1 VRALH
6 KVLEE
11 ADIILLVLDARDPDG
26 CRSRLVEEE
35 VRRREADGKRLV
47 FVLNKI
53 GMHTSPFSPSL
64 LPVLYL
70 LFWSNAPTD
79 LVPKENAQAWL
90 RHLRHSTPTLPFRS
104 ASNGQRSNLS
114 SATAPALMRL
124 LKAFKPSARSATV
137 GVVGYPNV
145 GKSSLINALKRS
157 KVPFPPSTL
166 HPACWRKSGSHSFQV
181 CAVASTPGHTRELQS
196 IALERGL
203 RIVDSPGVVFDDADL
218 APDGHKTGARAS
230 SVLLRNVVRV
240 EDVPDPVEVVEAIL
254 ERTPAERVQ
263 AIYGVP
269 PFADAREL
277 LTMLALTSG
286 RLLKACAF
294 RSVPFIPR

>member
-1 VRALH
+1 VLKQRVRQTDGRGTALALAAAGAAAPAVRDPDTPMASEPTLGTLAALAADAEASAASASAAALGEEQDGGTGTGAAQTREQARRHYVRALH

-53 GMHTSPFSPSL
+53 GVHLPSVPPSL
-64 LPVLYL
+64 LHVFHPLV
-70 LFWSNAPTD
+70 WSDVPAD

-157 KVPFPPSTL
+157 KVLFPLSTL
-166 HPACWRKSGSHSFQV
+166 HPACWGKSG
-181 CAVASTPGHTRELQS
+181 
-196 IALERGL
+196 
-203 RIVDSPGVVFDDADL
+203 
-218 APDGHKTGARAS
+218 
-230 SVLLRNVVRV
+230 
-240 EDVPDPVEVVEAIL
+240 
-254 ERTPAERVQ
+254 
-263 AIYGVP
+263 
-269 PFADAREL
+269 
-277 LTMLALTSG
+277 
-286 RLLKACAF
+286 
-294 RSVPFIPR
+294 

>member
-1 VRALH
+1 MCRQNPVRAFSPRPPHLSPTQPPHAPRAEKGPGRPAPPRAQAARAPDGRPRHRARARCRGRTLAALAADAEASAASASAAVLGEEDGGAGTGAAQTREQARRHYVRALH

-70 LFWSNAPTD
+70 LFWSNPPTD

-114 SATAPALMRL
+114 SSTAPALMRL

-157 KVPFPPSTL
+157 KVPFPSL
-166 HPACWRKSGSHSFQV
+166 LSSRS
-181 CAVASTPGHTRELQS
+181 RN
-196 IALERGL
+196 
-203 RIVDSPGVVFDDADL
+203 
-218 APDGHKTGARAS
+218 AR
-230 SVLLRNVVRV
+230 
-240 EDVPDPVEVVEAIL
+240 
-254 ERTPAERVQ
+254 
-263 AIYGVP
+263 
-269 PFADAREL
+269 
-277 LTMLALTSG
+277 
-286 RLLKACAF
+286 
-294 RSVPFIPR
+294 